1 MILIDTSVW
10 IEMLAGRPGY
20 DIREEDLPLL
30 ATCAPVIQEI
40 VQGLRPGAESEK
52 FRRAFLAIPVL
63 SDPLP
68 LSTFLPARP
77 PQGLYHSIF
86 GGLSGG
92 CHRAGTQGSGMAS
105 RPRFHC
111 DYPLYRPRNRLT
123 VDASA
128 VSNHATLGIGWGML

>member
-1 MILIDTSVW
+1 MILVDTSVW

-63 SDPLP
+63 SGD
-68 LSTFLPARP
+68 LPARP

-92 CHRAGTQGSGMAS
+92 CDRARTQGSGVAS
-105 RPRFHC
+105 RPRLC
-111 DYPLYRPRNRLT
+111 CNKPLYRARNGLVRFSGLSL
-123 VDASA
+123 ASELIA
-128 VSNHATLGIGWGML
+128 LN